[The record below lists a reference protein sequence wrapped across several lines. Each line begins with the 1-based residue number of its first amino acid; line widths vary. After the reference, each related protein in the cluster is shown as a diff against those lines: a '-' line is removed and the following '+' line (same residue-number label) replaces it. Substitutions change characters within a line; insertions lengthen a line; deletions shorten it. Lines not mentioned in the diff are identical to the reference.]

1 MYKTFKMI
9 NRKQFLK
16 QVGLLSAGALAMPY
30 LTKAAP
36 NKKVGLQLYSLRNQL
51 PNDVKGVIAKVAAAG
66 YAEVETFGYTKSAGF
81 WGLDAKAFN
90 ALLKSNGLT
99 TPGGHYGMEQYFT
112 NGSTDDLKT
121 YIDAA
126 HSTGQTYIVC
136 PHLGVEYRKT
146 ADDLKKVAS
155 KLNAIGQLFKSEG
168 LKLAYHNHDFE
179 FISVEGS
186 TLYDVILK
194 ETDPQLVK
202 LEMDIYWVV
211 RAGYDPVTL
220 LNQHPGRYVMVHIK
234 DMDKQDHKLNTEIGS
249 GIIDFKTIIPAAKKA
264 GVTNY
269 ILEQENYIDID
280 PYISIAKS
288 AAYIKNNLLR

>member
-1 MYKTFKMI
+1 MYKAFKMI

-30 LTKAAP
+30 LANAAP
-36 NKKVGLQLYSLRNQL
+36 GKKVGLQLYSLRDQL
-51 PNDVKGVIAKVAAAG
+51 PKDVKGVISKVAAAG
-66 YAEVETFGYTKSAGF
+66 YAGIETFGYTKSGGF
-81 WGLDAKAFN
+81 WGLDAKTFST
-90 ALLKSNGLT
+90 LLKSNGLT
-99 TPGGHYGMEQYFT
+99 TASGHYGMEQYFT
-112 NGSTDDLKT
+112 KGNTDDLKT

-126 HSTGQTYIVC
+126 HNTGQTYIVC
-136 PHLGVEYRKT
+136 PHLGEEYRKT
-146 ADDLKKVAS
+146 PDDLKKVAAR
-155 KLNAIGQLFKSEG
+155 LNTIGQLFKSEG

-179 FISVEGS
+179 FIPVGGS

-211 RAGYDPVTL
+211 RAGHDPATL

-234 DMDKQDHKLNTEIGS
+234 DMDKQNHKLNTEIGS
-249 GIIDFKTIIPAAKKA
+249 GIIDFKKMIPATKKA

-280 PYISIAKS
+280 PYISITKS
-288 AAYIKNNLLR
+288 AAYIKNNLL